1 MLTYILVYILI
12 GLLALSF
19 VLLFFV
25 FRFARNQK
33 MRIDLLLDD
42 AMGQDER
49 ANIIA
54 ILIKRTKELKQTSD
68 TLTKALTA
76 VDDKLIANT
85 ETDEKHRSD
94 TKRMLSTLQDDI
106 NRLDSAT
113 ADALARLTEQTDKT
127 AAKQQKL
134 EGRFEAATP
143 EGIEQ
148 LIARV
153 DDIEKRLSKL
163 EAIARY
169 VPDYNGPAARLNDDD
184 EPEPLYR
191 SVKDV

>member
-12 GLLALSF
+12 GLLALGF

-54 ILIKRTKELKQTSD
+54 VLIKRTKELKQTSD

>member
-12 GLLALSF
+12 GLLALGF

-54 ILIKRTKELKQTSD
+54 VLIKRTKELKQTSD

-148 LIARV
+148 LIARA
-153 DDIEKRLSKL
+153 DGPRRGCRLF
-163 EAIARY
+163 
-169 VPDYNGPAARLNDDD
+169 
-184 EPEPLYR
+184 
-191 SVKDV
+191 

>member
-12 GLLALSF
+12 GLLALGF

>member
-12 GLLALSF
+12 GLLALGF

-191 SVKDV
+191 SVKNV

>member
-12 GLLALSF
+12 GLLALGF

-169 VPDYNGPAARLNDDD
+169 VPDYNGPAGRLNDDD